1 VSACNGETLNVTRPD
16 EQVVQIDA
24 KDVYLE
30 TSRANFD
37 DYILHTHG
45 GKKDAIVECVRQA
58 VSTFN
63 GGENKNARI
72 GALNN
77 YIQSRVIA
85 MIDGTRIEI
94 KDSPDIQSE
103 CGQMQKP
110 VFIFNDNG
118 EADWAEKSLMQ
129 YGPYTKRTFDR
140 NDPSICVIC
149 AQHDKG
155 RVEQFVRKLLK
166 GISRSKYF
174 SNGLEGKFT
183 LGTSRVEVFT
193 TTTDSASTGKII
205 RN

>member
-1 VSACNGETLNVTRPD
+1 
-16 EQVVQIDA
+16 
-24 KDVYLE
+24 
-30 TSRANFD
+30 
-37 DYILHTHG
+37 
-45 GKKDAIVECVRQA
+45 
-58 VSTFN
+58 
-63 GGENKNARI
+63 
-72 GALNN
+72 
-77 YIQSRVIA
+77 
-85 MIDGTRIEI
+85 
-94 KDSPDIQSE
+94 
-103 CGQMQKP
+103 MQKP

>member
-1 VSACNGETLNVTRPD
+1 MSRDL
-16 EQVVQIDA
+16 
-24 KDVYLE
+24 
-30 TSRANFD
+30 TSRSCKSMRKTCTLRPVEQTSTITFCIHMA
-37 DYILHTHG
+37 
-45 GKKDAIVECVRQA
+45 GKKTPIVECVRQA

-72 GALNN
+72 GALKNC
-77 YIQSRVIA
+77 IQSRVIA

-174 SNGLEGKFT
+174 SNGL
-183 LGTSRVEVFT
+183 
-193 TTTDSASTGKII
+193 
-205 RN
+205 